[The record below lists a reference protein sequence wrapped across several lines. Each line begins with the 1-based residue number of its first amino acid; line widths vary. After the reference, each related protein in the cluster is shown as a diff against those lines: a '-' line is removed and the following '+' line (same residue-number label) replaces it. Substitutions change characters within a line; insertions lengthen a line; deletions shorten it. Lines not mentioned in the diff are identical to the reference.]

1 MSVRLIIFMG
11 ISLLIGLGAGCG
23 TSESRLALNSDLTGG
38 AKTIVAPRIGAQL
51 WSVRD
56 ALKEDF
62 DGTLT
67 ALSLQGFEGVE
78 FAGYFG
84 KYAERPADL
93 KRFLASIGL
102 TTSGAHVPFEQLDQ
116 QFQQTVTFYQALG
129 VRTLIIPWDVRAF
142 ADDGVA
148 AFASDLNRLSQK
160 LTPLGMQIG
169 FHNHAQEWANFG
181 NKSFFEYIAENTVA
195 EVVLQQDVGWTMNAG
210 GDPIAFVKSYP
221 GRILTTHFKS
231 PLRENNERLPI
242 IGLDD
247 VPWLALYHATVSDGG
262 AEWIVI
268 EQEEY
273 PQGMSSIESLA
284 KSKGGL
290 DAILAD

>member
-102 TTSGAHVPFEQLDQ
+102 TTSP
-116 QFQQTVTFYQALG
+116 
-129 VRTLIIPWDVRAF
+129 VRTTRSAVPTDRYV
-142 ADDGVA
+142 
-148 AFASDLNRLSQK
+148 LSSSRGSYFDY
-160 LTPLGMQIG
+160 P
-169 FHNHAQEWANFG
+169 
-181 NKSFFEYIAENTVA
+181 
-195 EVVLQQDVGWTMNAG
+195 VGC
-210 GDPIAFVKSYP
+210 PCI
-221 GRILTTHFKS
+221 R
-231 PLRENNERLPI
+231 
-242 IGLDD
+242 
-247 VPWLALYHATVSDGG
+247 
-262 AEWIVI
+262 
-268 EQEEY
+268 
-273 PQGMSSIESLA
+273 
-284 KSKGGL
+284 
-290 DAILAD
+290 